1 MSIVGKIKTGQKL
14 YKSKNNQ
21 HYISYNGEI
30 YNYKK
35 LLNLTGLNYVKND
48 TELLVNL
55 FSNTSEKKIPKLLD
69 GMFAYCTFNKKNNTI
84 SLATDV
90 QGERKLFIYNN
101 DKYFICSSNLNSI
114 LKFTKDY
121 YLNENKLKEYFDT
134 RHLIF
139 YNKTIYKNIRY
150 LLPGKNYNYNISNDK
165 LKSYTYDDPINW
177 ISKKKIS

>member
-1 MSIVGKIKTGQKL
+1 MFLKFKL
-14 YKSKNNQ
+14 
-21 HYISYNGEI
+21 
-30 YNYKK
+30 
-35 LLNLTGLNYVKND
+35 
-48 TELLVNL
+48 
-55 FSNTSEKKIPKLLD
+55 
-69 GMFAYCTFNKKNNTI
+69 
-84 SLATDV
+84 
-90 QGERKLFIYNN
+90 
-101 DKYFICSSNLNSI
+101 I

-177 ISKKKIS
+177 ISKKKYLKFKKSNLQNLTNHFQKIIINSKK

>member
-55 FSNTSEKKIPKLLD
+55 FSNTSEKD
-69 GMFAYCTFNKKNNTI
+69 
-84 SLATDV
+84 S
-90 QGERKLFIYNN
+90 
-101 DKYFICSSNLNSI
+101 
-114 LKFTKDY
+114 
-121 YLNENKLKEYFDT
+121 
-134 RHLIF
+134 
-139 YNKTIYKNIRY
+139 
-150 LLPGKNYNYNISNDK
+150 
-165 LKSYTYDDPINW
+165 
-177 ISKKKIS
+177 